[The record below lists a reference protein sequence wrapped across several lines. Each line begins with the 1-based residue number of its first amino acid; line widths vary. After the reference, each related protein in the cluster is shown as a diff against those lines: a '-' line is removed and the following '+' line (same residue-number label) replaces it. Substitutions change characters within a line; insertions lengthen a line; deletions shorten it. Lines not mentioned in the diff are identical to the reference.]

1 MTMSNNTNINT
12 NTATAESFR
21 PAISLVATAKKRSAV
36 LDLAQQAEKFGFAGI
51 ACPSLG
57 AAMGFC
63 TSLAHETKTIKFW
76 TSIQPIYY
84 SHAIE
89 MANTAAHIF

>member
-1 MTMSNNTNINT
+1 MTMSNNTDINT
-12 NTATAESFR
+12 DTAESFR
-21 PAISLVATAKKRSAV
+21 PAISLVATAKKRGTV
-36 LDLAQQAEKFGFAGI
+36 LDLAQQAEAHGFAGI

-63 TSLAHETKTIKFW
+63 TSLAHVTKTIKFW

-84 SHAIE
+84 RSMTDTEPETESRI
-89 MANTAAHIF
+89 